1 MTTGLRN
8 TLVGLVL
15 AVASSLSYVAVHA
28 ASAPKIVKIS
38 ARKFEYTPG
47 KVTLK
52 KGERVVFELVT
63 EDVTMGFN
71 LPDFNVRADIVP
83 DKTVR
88 VEFTPDKAGTFV
100 FLCDIFCG
108 SGHEEMQGSITVVD

>member
-1 MTTGLRN
+1 MTRLLRN
-8 TLVGLVL
+8 TLAGLAL
-15 AVASSLSYVAVHA
+15 AVAGSLSYVAVHA
-28 ASAPKIVKIS
+28 ASSPRVIRIS
-38 ARKFEYTPG
+38 AKKFEYTPG
-47 KVTLK
+47 EVTLK
-52 KGERVVFELVT
+52 KGERVVIELTT

-83 DKTVR
+83 DKTTR
-88 VEFTPDKAGTFV
+88 VEFTPDKAGRFV